1 MAILLVLTLLFLPIS
16 LGAIFILFS
25 RRLSSQLTF
34 YLFILN
40 MFAMITSTLGAFFS
54 ASPLRFCL
62 TWQPSADK
70 MCLSLDKS
78 SLLLVLLLSI
88 SLLLVIII
96 YRRENPSTSSQQ
108 LGLTLIS
115 ISTASVAFLTEHFL
129 LRYAALEAT
138 GLCVVVASLALS
150 NEGRKSWDNTKLIFL
165 NFRLGD
171 IGLLIA
177 IFLFYA
183 ISGTF
188 NISQNFNLTAQLPHT
203 IRVVL
208 SIGLLV
214 AVWIKVAIWPLGFWA
229 DLCSSL
235 PPTMRT
241 WFVDLLMP
249 FLGAYLLYRTSP
261 LLLSSSSI
269 YGWVISIGCAVA
281 LIKVFFTPANN
292 DGVILNRNPLFFS
305 SLCLVILASVVDKN
319 ILWAFMVFWMLARLI
334 FLLISLKQDLEPAPQ
349 KTRIPLLYFASQF
362 LLLGFSLI
370 VLWQAAVPKSVS
382 PVFIAVLWTAWWIQL
397 IHIVKYN
404 YFLKNTTQTRTRK
417 SKINEFLQNVLIGL
431 SLAGKC
437 ITALSATIFLLS
449 FLVKGEG
456 IWIIPN
462 RIYSPYFPFLSLNF
476 WASLILA
483 VFVIFF
489 LAGSPAELMKYA
501 KILAN
506 SIRLRRQSSLAKEIS
521 SKSDPL
527 DLTTSVSSFLMA
539 SGTYIYKTIEHG
551 STSFISKF
559 FMATSTYIYENIE
572 HGSTSFIS
580 KFFMTFTTYIYKNI
594 EHGSVEKLVKGI
606 QKVFNFLFAKV
617 EKFTSIDLWLR
628 ALRSVIDSSHQVQR
642 MHPGFLRV
650 NMVWLLIFIV
660 VLVLIV
666 VNPNIDSIF
675 L

>member
-1 MAILLVLTLLFLPIS
+1 MAILLVLTLLILPIS

-40 MFAMITSTLGAFFS
+40 MFAIITSTLRAFFS

-62 TWQPSADK
+62 TWQPSADE
-70 MCLSLDKS
+70 MCVNLDKS

-138 GLCVVVASLALS
+138 GLCVVGASLALS
-150 NEGRKSWDNTKLIFL
+150 NSGRKTWDNTKLVFI

-177 IFLFYA
+177 IFFFYA

-188 NISQNFNLTAQLPHT
+188 NISQNFDLTAQLPHT

-249 FLGAYLLYRTSP
+249 SLGAYLLYRTSP

-269 YGWVISIGCAVA
+269 SGWVISIGCAVA

-305 SLCLVILASVVDKN
+305 SLCLVILASVADKN
-319 ILWAFMVFWMLARLI
+319 ILWAFMVFWMLTRLV
-334 FLLISLKQDLEPAPQ
+334 FLLISLKQDLEPTSQ
-349 KTRIPLLYFASQF
+349 KTKAPLLYFASQF

-370 VLWQAAVPKSVS
+370 VLWRASLQKSVS
-382 PVFIAVLWTAWWIQL
+382 SVSITVLWTAWWIQL
-397 IHIVKYN
+397 IHIVKFN
-404 YFLKNTTQTRTRK
+404 YYLKNTTQTRTRK
-417 SKINEFLQNVLIGL
+417 AKIKEFLQNVLIGL
-431 SLAGKC
+431 SLAGIC

-462 RIYSPYFPFLSLNF
+462 RIYFPYFPILSLYF

-489 LAGSPAELMKYA
+489 LAGSPAELIKYA
-501 KILAN
+501 KILTN
-506 SIRLRRQSSLAKEIS
+506 SIRLRKQSSLAKVIG

-527 DLTTSVSSFLMA
+527 DLTTSVSSFFMA
-539 SGTYIYKTIEHG
+539 AGTYIYKTFEQG
-551 STSFISKF
+551 STSNFSKF
-559 FMATSTYIYENIE
+559 FITGATFIYENIE
-572 HGSTSFIS
+572 HGSI
-580 KFFMTFTTYIYKNI
+580 
-594 EHGSVEKLVKGI
+594 EKLVKGI
-606 QKVFNFLFAKV
+606 QKIFNFLFAKV

-628 ALRSVIDSSHQVQR
+628 ALRSVIDSSRQVQR
-642 MHPGFLRV
+642 MHPGFLRA

-660 VLVLIV
+660 VLVLIA